1 MKAREKFE
9 KRMFELNIGEATLM
23 ANGYGAVR
31 KNGEII
37 VLVHHYGNPK
47 DGFSEYH
54 YPDYDK
60 MNHKQV
66 AQLVAHFVSE
76 SKDLAENDKVD
87 FLSKLALWCSGNGE
101 APLAPVNVY
110 PNIKPSVSIEFTDDV
125 VETDILVA
133 RLALRATEVIINPV
147 TYTGGKQVF
156 SAASM
161 VVSAVE
167 EDEEDDKE
175 EEEYQLQ
182 VERNGAQIDLIKKMQ
197 RLCRAQLVEMIK
209 GELHR
214 GHNLYSDFDPYPG
227 WGSHQLCG
235 YEIEMKEIK
244 IIESPEVDDDVLC
257 IAFYQ
262 EGCEDIIL
270 PLVCDFFPIE
280 VLFNIYASMK

>member
-60 MNHKQV
+60 MNHEQV
-66 AQLVAHFVSE
+66 AQSVAHFVSE

-110 PNIKPSVSIEFTDDV
+110 PNIKPSVSIEFT
-125 VETDILVA
+125 
-133 RLALRATEVIINPV
+133 N
-147 TYTGGKQVF
+147 
-156 SAASM
+156 
-161 VVSAVE
+161 

-262 EGCEDIIL
+262 EFCEDIIL